1 MFNAS
6 RNTRLALVL
15 LVCGVTCSARAT
27 ACDIPVFRYAL
38 ERWTAEE
45 YQVVVFH
52 RGALDPSHVE
62 VIGALKQAASE
73 NGGEANFTVR
83 VADLDG
89 IVDEAAQALWRP
101 RESNELPRIVVAYP
115 AVERVQERVWSGPLS
130 QATVNNISTS
140 PVREEIARRLQD
152 GESGVWLL
160 LESGDTDKDTAA
172 AKLLEAELAKMP
184 EQLTLPDFSLE
195 PQWTGFSSDLKIAFS
210 LVRLSR
216 TDPAEELFR
225 AMLLRSEEDLEKQHA
240 SSQPIAF
247 LIFGRGRTLYALVG
261 RGINK
266 QNIEEACEF
275 VVGPCACDIKA
286 ENPGLD
292 LLVGTSWDSALGTPL
307 VRDIVL
313 PPLTSISA
321 QATESEKEIETT
333 AQAAAPQPAPEQP
346 VASTPDE
353 TRSHRLL
360 LSILIALGSIVVA
373 VAVFAAIAR
382 KHSSVT

>member
-1 MFNAS
+1 MFRNNGNA
-6 RNTRLALVL
+6 LLVL
-15 LVCGVTCSARAT
+15 LLLACAATCNARAT

-45 YQVVVFH
+45 YQVFVFH
-52 RGALDPSHVE
+52 RGTLDPSKAALVS
-62 VIGALKQAASE
+62 ALKQAASE
-73 NGGEANFTVR
+73 NGGEANFIVR
-83 VADLDG
+83 LVDLQG
-89 IVDEAAQALWRP
+89 NLDEATRALWRP

-115 AVERVQERVWSGPLS
+115 AVERVQERIWSGPLS
-130 QATVNNISTS
+130 QAIVKNISTS
-140 PVREEIARRLQD
+140 PVREEVARRLQD

-172 AKLLEAELAKMP
+172 AKLLEAELARMP
-184 EQLTLPDFSLE
+184 KQLTLPDFSLE

-247 LIFGRGRTLYALVG
+247 LVFGRARTLYALVG
-261 RGINK
+261 GGIN
-266 QNIEEACEF
+266 QRNIEEACEF

-286 ENPGLD
+286 ENPGVD
-292 LLVGTSWDSALGTPL
+292 LLIGTSWDSALGTPL

-313 PPLTSISA
+313 PPLTSMSA
-321 QATESEKEIETT
+321 QATESEKEIES
-333 AQAAAPQPAPEQP
+333 AVAPAPLP
-346 VASTPDE
+346 AAGPPSTPTSAE
-353 TRSHRLL
+353 TGSRRLRWAV
-360 LSILIALGSIVVA
+360 LIALGSIVVA
-373 VAVFAAIAR
+373 VAVFTAITR
-382 KHSSVT
+382 KYSSVT